1 MPNDEFKFSIPIEES
16 RRSRFGTQEQKALG
30 RRLAGRISS
39 RAIDRPT
46 IGKRRNRSFGSGA
59 TGGIA
64 GSLDPR
70 DMSMVDFDRDGWAR
84 EGSTNPVWVGV
95 KPVDRLSSLSSG
107 NEKTKP
113 RKPSYPRKPTYGPLL
128 GRANEVFKGV
138 TNWEEFKQRYQDTEI
153 TYIDYETTGLVF
165 DKWGKSSGNGAPVQI
180 GAIKVK
186 GGKVTARFEM
196 YVNPNIPFDKW
207 EKWSQD
213 TLVDYEQNP
222 LSDKFLSDK
231 ASIAEA
237 HRKLVEFIG
246 PNAILGVQN
255 AAFDKDVLE
264 DNLSASG
271 IDWRPDGWID
281 LKDVAGMT
289 LPRWSEESQDG
300 PKRFDKDEN
309 KWVPSNSLKD
319 ITKYLGVALEG
330 HHTADVD
337 AEATANS
344 MDELIDRAIKNNWN
358 VDLFDPTKRDNLV
371 AKSEKKYKEDMDAF
385 PEKVEKY
392 LQILE
397 DLDAAEKRSLSSGD
411 KTDKKQSK
419 TRPIIKMNPGEKSKL
434 KQHRQTD
441 YNYGDKSELG
451 GEIRRSRNDWMKGMT
466 SQQIAKLLVP
476 ESKQQHFD
484 MWIDDWAPQAKDD
497 KKIVDAFRKYWD
509 EMEAA
514 NPWDSLDYSPEN
526 VELTR
531 RLISEALDDNP
542 IMKWAFETHG
552 SPMIGILSKEAVEAY
567 ENTPSLKAKLEEIQR
582 RRNLKNRPTFGA
594 KTSAR
599 FDLVSF
605 NSSRI
610 RERVNNEGT
619 IVPWLFGAGKPT
631 DSTHH
636 VDNSVAGTLL
646 HEWGHWVH
654 FRAVR
659 DYEIGMSGK
668 PSNRTAY
675 YGTGNPQ
682 DNSYIQALSVASEYN
697 HTSMDFEMMERH
709 RAGGDINETKDKPRL
724 LTSYGNVN
732 MAEAMAE
739 GIAAYLHPNQEMK
752 YLVMNEKLRRDVES
766 ILNIEDGETPWES
779 IAQSTERSLSSGIT
793 EKQRSVFDER
803 IDRAKKEI
811 EQRAYDKFVK
821 KFDDGLDEDFEKFGT
836 PVDGKLVLPE
846 KDAKKLFTESI
857 QRLIKSKRVQELF
870 EGLAPYDWRGR
881 EAMFQAGLVKGD
893 IASRIAESIQ
903 FTPEEFISTF
913 KRSSL
918 DSADPN
924 HKSYKKFLSFEDSK
938 NFKMIEA
945 ILSGD
950 NKSFGLNLR
959 TGDIEPQGVSEE
971 IIKARQATHEL
982 IELNLRELT
991 LAQIRQAFLKSN
1003 FQGPAESDPFLVL
1016 WKNFENTS
1024 NDSNQLLKYAADPK
1038 PVGPNPPPWNPD
1050 GSPLPPKDPLELDV
1064 RGTTVTRTINIVDD
1078 TWSRFSH
1085 FNGIW
1090 VDEISKNPNTTM
1102 RMYSLKNIETGQMH
1116 GDIFF
1121 ADDNPNIN
1129 WFEQEDLQKNIE
1141 SNYGEF
1147 NQDDWEAVVITKDNW
1162 DSETVEDVFT
1172 AQMIKLLSDEYGM
1185 GMNARFKG
1193 TQIFDADSP
1202 EGVKILKQT
1211 VITDLIRT
1219 WAISSNNENIVAL
1232 TMQNIIRKEFGLSD
1246 AIGWDRNTG
1255 LAIDPKQTE
1264 ILPSNVA
1271 FDSGIDLSPDAEAM
1285 LRNVVRAQYEATQ
1298 EYFKIRNIEYVAL
1311 YRGVTGLND
1320 KEVKEKIAKFE
1331 QRDLFQPI
1339 IRDEIV
1345 MRPASSWSFEPS
1357 TAEDFTTASN
1367 TNTENPAIIKSFVP
1381 VKNILSI
1388 PFTGFGC
1395 LHEEEAVVLGRPID
1409 AYVGVYSNRIKNVPK
1424 TDKFLSDKL
1433 KAEDG
1438 ILEKIVA
1445 ITPEEFFSDKDANEV
1460 SDMGLDIASEIKKAL
1475 SSGSTARP
1483 THKIK
1488 YEIAELM
1495 KRSRSLDIEYEID
1508 EDRIKLYNGTLRKG
1522 FEGGFTVQVDHHSD
1536 VKSGIAIARN
1546 KHGLNFDA
1554 KTDFSSDGTPSA
1566 DLIRRF
1572 HAWVMFHGPLTFKN
1586 PRSGAKEVTIGG
1598 WLKNG
1603 KIYLDVVDVYP
1614 NTPENKI
1621 MASRLGKKERQI
1633 AITDL
1638 DELYR
1643 LMDAGEENLDS
1654 AFISTGGDG
1663 GQTLNVRTID
1673 KFASLM
1679 TQLDSNMARTGSNYL
1694 KEIGRLQ
1701 KFKNGR
1707 RALASRR
1714 VRFSDPANPSKD
1726 IDYMLVALPG
1736 DGENETKLR
1745 AYEYSAIDIARDAVA
1760 ESRGANR
1767 RDIRLFDALDYLL
1780 DPSRQNLRINKPVA
1794 EIIVKP
1800 RTSDNAQF
1808 EVQPQNVQEKYSRR
1822 GIDAALQ
1829 RLHEDINPTPE
1840 MAFSSGFTT
1849 NESGSSK
1856 LKISEDVDERI
1867 LNNQYS
1873 PIRTVKFSSDGTE
1886 NEYLIFATGENG
1898 EFVWIFD
1905 RSMMGAP
1912 MNNIQR
1918 TASIQ
1923 MHRILG
1929 QQTIPENVMNRNILR
1944 TGSREAV
1951 ALREF
1956 NRIGRRPED
1965 NEWAKL
1971 VGLMRVEGTYLG
1983 DEPGPSKI
1991 MGLTVEPNH
2000 KRRGLAS
2007 AALKFHRDF
2016 WPEQNLQHSRE
2027 LSGDGVEFARATP
2040 INSLSSGDESR
2051 INLSDEEKREII
2063 AIASQRTDSFSQ
2075 SVVAQFRRNGKLS
2088 DKQWRALNRMTLGRN
2103 SLSSG
2108 QNPVVPANKRYENIK
2123 GDGKGNC
2130 FDSAANLLTQLVAD
2144 NPERSGDF
2152 KLVHGAPLGTGGEA
2166 KGIRFHHAWVEE
2178 TVRKTDDEIETII
2191 NNYPKNMREQ
2201 VRRQLGSLLS
2211 EQVLVHDNSNG
2222 REVFMPR
2229 EVYYSIGNIDGDLV
2243 QKYSLEEMSKKQRE
2257 NKHYG
2262 PYDLDEETESMSSD
2276 QSALLDEMENIREEL
2291 ENYLGTD
2298 DLESLENW
2306 VMSAEWPKDYLDV
2319 VSGKD
2324 YEFDEHYV
2332 VLQERL
2338 KSAGIPDVVVVR
2350 RQGTPLEKGNIRN
2363 GSMVSGW
2370 KGGSGKYH
2378 YGKDR
2383 KIFESLVPRENIVGI
2398 GHVEEGEIF
2407 YKLDG
2412 VETTELSLSSGRI
2425 NKPSKKTTRKSSQ
2438 KSNLPDTAVF
2448 VQTSKAQKKTKQIN
2462 FEITPI
2468 DKNDDRVSWLD
2479 TKPTIDVSDPA
2490 LPSVL
2495 REYSEL
2501 IKWLDGKPSSW
2512 SSNGYS
2518 NTELLL
2524 RPNDR
2529 WDLNEFLIEAR
2540 AWVSPAKFVEIKD
2553 KKGRKKIYAI
2563 VHSGPEE
2570 INVYDV
2576 EQLEKDLKGK
2586 YDFRNWD
2593 DIKEIYTY
2601 DPKFKN
2607 RKSVI
2612 AAKMT
2617 TRRGPERD
2625 SPWEISRVLVTPKH
2639 EGIGI
2644 GKTMIDFH
2652 REEFAELE
2660 ATFKYKDP
2668 RSQAYGNYR
2677 SQYAPIKQQIPGPW
2691 NNLLFTDREDPD
2703 LPNAETASLSSG
2715 ADRDLNILSDKIDA
2729 DIVSSA
2735 IAKNKRIDALR
2746 KERIKD
2752 LKDSG
2757 YLDATKDSIEE
2768 QDRWIK
2774 EYMDPGMAAGEFAE
2788 RWSKKPYPV
2797 LTDMEKAMD
2806 IPQDLIPLS
2815 EIEKE
2820 AKKLGITIR
2829 NPKHNIYIKERR
2841 AVVEPFD
2848 ADAFGKEYKR
2858 IFEKYQN
2865 MRSEG
2870 TITDWSDLEIRV
2882 MDFSFEIANDD
2893 IELNETNN
2901 SESKRQKIREDK
2913 PDSRS
2918 APEYELRSFDS
2929 LSMDEQEEL
2938 ITRKIIN
2945 KILYD
2950 KYWDLTR
2957 KFSDRAEFDAKWIID
2972 DSTGL
2977 RITYDHETLK
2987 RKPRKK
2993 TRAELIKIGE
3003 QEYRKLVAERDK
3015 KKRENDDP
3023 SLSSGGREDADWND
3037 EIKSLSNEIEE
3048 VAKTLDDIS
3057 KSDGV
3062 AYVREVTSKGK
3073 LIDIDNPTQEQTLL
3087 IPTEEIM
3094 KAEAAL
3100 NRVGKK
3106 ALDMASSRVVRSG
3119 FCSQKDLDEAIAH
3132 QSRPEPE
3139 PQKTLLQRAID
3150 GDPKIYPFVKKE
3162 VDEYRQKEEK
3172 LRLARNELTKATK
3185 ELNKHMRD
3193 TFMDTTKTNRTD
3205 EQKREMAEKFTEL
3218 REAREQAK
3226 ENKEVADDIFSW
3238 ALADLRSLVEDQILW
3253 AADVLRQNVQT
3264 DEEIKKQGYDK
3275 EKQSQYLQIHR
3286 AVAQEIRKMLAEH
3299 RTMSTEYPKPVET
3312 IEPVYY
3318 KPVKS
3323 SREQVTGASR
3333 EKQELIIKLAASVFP
3348 KGLLQ
3353 KIKNVS
3359 IQLQHNL
3366 GGNYSNTKKTI
3377 TTDADGPS
3385 TLIHE
3390 IVHALTYHSEI
3401 MRSIEQAALTRRTWG
3416 KSGDTTTPMEEKIK
3430 QGRQK
3435 VVNEIKAMKAKYRSK
3450 YKTDVTGEY
3459 ILDAFVDP
3467 YQGRIYKH
3475 TGTGGAYSMSPTELL
3490 TVAMENLFADG
3501 RTMRQGRADRDLM
3514 ATALGALLTAEKK
3527 SDSATILSSN
3537 SVSSLSSGSEF
3548 SNELNKIKIAKI
3560 EADSMGRK
3568 TESFKLEDLDNK
3580 LIDSIDTEIKKR
3592 EKILLA
3598 EQDRLENA
3606 DNNLTEQDDER
3617 LRIIDNHLSAVNL
3630 AEKAISLIRANTKR
3644 ILDPDKKDIKLITS
3658 RSSDGKLL
3666 GLALVDVTKKDI
3678 AIDRASLYEGMEK
3691 PQPGKVLFMEY
3702 LVNLEGQKDTGR
3714 NLFGKILE
3722 ESTDDN
3728 VSLIQLES
3736 SDSGASFWQKMGFD
3750 LRQTINNNAML
3761 GNLTPYYF
3769 LHVSPSDIREKLK

>member
-1 MPNDEFKFSIPIEES
+1 MPNDESKFFIPIEES

-30 RRLAGRISS
+30 RRLAGQISS

-70 DMSMVDFDRDGWAR
+70 DMSMVDFDRDGWAK

-95 KPVDRLSSLSSG
+95 KPADRLSSLSSG

-186 GGKVTARFEM
+186 NGKVTARFEM
-196 YVNPNIPFDKW
+196 YINPNMPFDKW
-207 EKWSQD
+207 EKWSRD

-300 PKRFDKDEN
+300 PKRFDTDEN

-358 VDLFDPTKRDNLV
+358 VDLFDPTKRDNLI

-411 KTDKKQSK
+411 KTNKKQPK
-419 TRPIIKMNPGEKSKL
+419 TRPIIKMNPGEKLKL

-451 GEIRRSRNDWMKGMT
+451 GEIRRSKNDWMKGMT
-466 SQQIAKLLVP
+466 SQQMAKLLVP

-484 MWIDDWAPQAKDD
+484 MWLDDWAPQAKDD

-514 NPWDSLDYSPEN
+514 NPWDVLDYSPEN

-531 RLISEALDDNP
+531 KLISEALDDNP

-552 SPMIGILSKEAVEAY
+552 SPMIGILSKEAVKAY

-594 KTSAR
+594 KTTPR

-610 RERVNNEGT
+610 RDRVNNEET

-646 HEWGHWVH
+646 HEWGHWIH
-654 FRAVR
+654 FRAIR

-682 DNSYIQALSVASEYN
+682 DNSYIQALSVAAEYN
-697 HTSMDFEMMERH
+697 QTSMDSEMMERH

-732 MAEAMAE
+732 MAESMAE
-739 GIAAYLHPNQEMK
+739 GITAYLHPNQEMK

-793 EKQRSVFDER
+793 EKQRNAFDER

-836 PVDGKLVLPE
+836 SVDGKLVLPE

-857 QRLIKSKRVQELF
+857 HRLIKSQRTQKLF
-870 EGLAPYDWRGR
+870 EGLASYDWQGR
-881 EAMFQAGLVKGD
+881 EAIITDLTHTWAVSPNFKAGLVKGD

-918 DSADPN
+918 DSVDPN
-924 HKSYKKFLSFEDSK
+924 YASYKKFLSFEDSK

-950 NKSFGLNLR
+950 NKVFGLNIK
-959 TGDIEPQGVSEE
+959 TGNIEPQGVAEE
-971 IIKARQATHEL
+971 IIKARQATHK
-982 IELNLRELT
+982 IIELT
-991 LAQIRQAFLKSN
+991 LRERTIAEMRQAFRNYVPRTQEIQRLGLSN
-1003 FQGPAESDPFLVL
+1003 DTDPYFAL
-1016 WKNFENTS
+1016 WQNLENTS

-1050 GSPLPPKDPLELDV
+1050 KPPLPPKDPLQLEV
-1064 RGTTVTRTINIVDD
+1064 RAATVARTNNIVDD
-1078 TWSRFSH
+1078 VWDRFSR

-1121 ADDNPNIN
+1121 ADDNPNIS
-1129 WFEQEDLQKNIE
+1129 WFEQKDLQKNIE

-1162 DSETVEDVFT
+1162 DSKTTEDVFT
-1172 AQMIKLLSDEYGM
+1172 AQIIKLLSDEYGM
-1185 GMNARFKG
+1185 GMNARFRG
-1193 TQIFDADSP
+1193 TQIFDANTP
-1202 EGVKILKQT
+1202 EGVKKLKQT
-1211 VITDLIRT
+1211 IITDLIHT
-1219 WAISSNNENIVAL
+1219 WAISSNDENIVAL
-1232 TMQNIIRKEFGLSD
+1232 TMQNIIRKEFNLSD
-1246 AIGWDRNTG
+1246 AIGWDRNSG
-1255 LAIDPKQTE
+1255 LARDPKQTE

-1271 FDSGIDLSPDAEAM
+1271 FDSGIELSPDAEAM

-1357 TAEDFTTASN
+1357 TAEDFTTISKM
-1367 TNTENPAIIKSFVP
+1367 NTENPAIIKSFVP

-1395 LHEEEAVVLGRPID
+1395 LEEEEAVVLGRPID
-1409 AYVGVYSNRIKNVPK
+1409 AYVGVYSNRVKNVPN

-1508 EDRIKLYNGTLRKG
+1508 EERAELYNGTLRKG
-1522 FEGGFTVQVDHHSD
+1522 FRGGFTVQVDHHSD

-1566 DLIRRF
+1566 DLVRRF
-1572 HAWVMFHGPLTFKN
+1572 HAWMMFHGPLTFKN
-1586 PRSGAKEVTIGG
+1586 PRDGAKEVTIGG
-1598 WLKNG
+1598 WLAKG

-1663 GQTLNVRTID
+1663 GQTLSVRTID

-1679 TQLDSNMARTGSNYL
+1679 TQLDSNMTRTGSNHL

-1701 KFKNGR
+1701 KFKDGR

-1714 VRFSDPANPSKD
+1714 VRFSDPANPSKEV
-1726 IDYMLVALPG
+1726 DYMLVALPG
-1736 DGENETKLR
+1736 DGENETILR
-1745 AYEYSAIDIARDAVA
+1745 AYDYSAIDAARDAVA

-1829 RLHEDINPTPE
+1829 RLHEDINPTPK

-1856 LKISEDVDERI
+1856 LKISENVDERI
-1867 LNNQYS
+1867 LDNQYS

-1991 MGLTVEPNH
+1991 MGITVEPNH

-2027 LSGDGVEFARATP
+2027 LSGDGVGFARATP

-2108 QNPVVPANKRYENIK
+2108 QNPVVPANKRYDNIR

-2166 KGIRFHHAWVEE
+2166 RDIRFHHAWVEE

-2306 VMSAEWPKDYLDV
+2306 VMNTEWPKDYLDV

-2350 RQGTPLEKGNIRN
+2350 RQGTPSEKGNIRN

-2448 VQTSKAQKKTKQIN
+2448 AQTSKAQKKTKQIN

-2576 EQLEKDLKGK
+2576 EQLEKDLRGK
-2586 YDFRNWD
+2586 FDFRNWD

-2601 DPKFKN
+2601 DSKFKK

-2612 AAKMT
+2612 AAKLT
-2617 TRRGPERD
+2617 ARRGPERD

-2677 SQYAPIKQQIPGPW
+2677 SQYAPIRQQIPGPW
-2691 NNLLFTDREDPD
+2691 NNSIFMNPEDPD
-2703 LPNAETASLSSG
+2703 LPNEETASLSSG
-2715 ADRDLNILSDKIDA
+2715 ARRTTESMKPRRDGQSSLSSGDDYRGQHGAPGRGSGAPLHDLISPDYSVYPEDVYSSDAIKLYGVGDEMLDPMTAALIKRFKGKPNEEITIYRAAPISRDKQIERLEKQLARYMSRGKRPAGFDRNIEPHVWSQTVRDEIERLKNLPPDDFKIRSGDWVTPFREYAVNHGEGSLRGEYEIVKKRVKAKHIYTAGDSWLEWGYDNSEGSLSMSSGDDRNLNIYSQKIDA
-2729 DIVSSA
+2729 EIVSSA
-2735 IAKNKRIDALR
+2735 IAKKKKIDKLR

-2752 LKDSG
+2752 LSDNGYGDDS
-2757 YLDATKDSIEE
+2757 KSSIER
-2768 QDRWIK
+2768 QDEKIQF
-2774 EYMDPGMAAGEFAE
+2774 YMDQDGEFAS
-2788 RWSKKPYPV
+2788 RWKKKPYPV
-2797 LTDMEKAMD
+2797 LTDMEEAVSLGN
-2806 IPQDLIPLS
+2806 PYLIPLS

-2829 NPKHNIYIKERR
+2829 NPRHQIYIRERKPRVPLSDPDAYDKERM
-2841 AVVEPFD
+2841 
-2848 ADAFGKEYKR
+2848 R
-2858 IFEKYQN
+2858 IFEKHRSVQN
-2865 MRSEG
+2865 G
-2870 TITDWSDLEIRV
+2870 DTITDWSGSEILVTDL
-2882 MDFSFEIANDD
+2882 SFEILNDD

-2901 SESKRQKIREDK
+2901 SESKRQKIREEK
-2913 PDSRS
+2913 PDSR
-2918 APEYELRSFDS
+2918 PGLFLEPPNIELRSFDS

-2938 ITRKIIN
+2938 ITRRIKDSIRWN
-2945 KILYD
+2945 Q
-2950 KYWDLTR
+2950 YWDLSR
-2957 KFSDRAEFDAKWIID
+2957 KFSDRAEFSD
-2972 DSTGL
+2972 DSFRKEDGSIGT
-2977 RITYDHETLK
+2977 RISYDHETLK

-2993 TRAELIKIGE
+2993 I
-3003 QEYRKLVAERDK
+3003 ERD
-3015 KKRENDDP
+3015 P
-3023 SLSSGGREDADWND
+3023 
-3037 EIKSLSNEIEE
+3037 
-3048 VAKTLDDIS
+3048 
-3057 KSDGV
+3057 
-3062 AYVREVTSKGK
+3062 
-3073 LIDIDNPTQEQTLL
+3073 
-3087 IPTEEIM
+3087 
-3094 KAEAAL
+3094 
-3100 NRVGKK
+3100 
-3106 ALDMASSRVVRSG
+3106 
-3119 FCSQKDLDEAIAH
+3119 
-3132 QSRPEPE
+3132 
-3139 PQKTLLQRAID
+3139 
-3150 GDPKIYPFVKKE
+3150 
-3162 VDEYRQKEEK
+3162 
-3172 LRLARNELTKATK
+3172 
-3185 ELNKHMRD
+3185 
-3193 TFMDTTKTNRTD
+3193 
-3205 EQKREMAEKFTEL
+3205 
-3218 REAREQAK
+3218 
-3226 ENKEVADDIFSW
+3226 
-3238 ALADLRSLVEDQILW
+3238 
-3253 AADVLRQNVQT
+3253 
-3264 DEEIKKQGYDK
+3264 
-3275 EKQSQYLQIHR
+3275 
-3286 AVAQEIRKMLAEH
+3286 
-3299 RTMSTEYPKPVET
+3299 
-3312 IEPVYY
+3312 
-3318 KPVKS
+3318 
-3323 SREQVTGASR
+3323 
-3333 EKQELIIKLAASVFP
+3333 
-3348 KGLLQ
+3348 
-3353 KIKNVS
+3353 
-3359 IQLQHNL
+3359 
-3366 GGNYSNTKKTI
+3366 
-3377 TTDADGPS
+3377 
-3385 TLIHE
+3385 
-3390 IVHALTYHSEI
+3390 
-3401 MRSIEQAALTRRTWG
+3401 
-3416 KSGDTTTPMEEKIK
+3416 
-3430 QGRQK
+3430 
-3435 VVNEIKAMKAKYRSK
+3435 
-3450 YKTDVTGEY
+3450 GE
-3459 ILDAFVDP
+3459 
-3467 YQGRIYKH
+3467 
-3475 TGTGGAYSMSPTELL
+3475 
-3490 TVAMENLFADG
+3490 
-3501 RTMRQGRADRDLM
+3501 
-3514 ATALGALLTAEKK
+3514 
-3527 SDSATILSSN
+3527 
-3537 SVSSLSSGSEF
+3537 
-3548 SNELNKIKIAKI
+3548 
-3560 EADSMGRK
+3560 
-3568 TESFKLEDLDNK
+3568 
-3580 LIDSIDTEIKKR
+3580 
-3592 EKILLA
+3592 
-3598 EQDRLENA
+3598 
-3606 DNNLTEQDDER
+3606 
-3617 LRIIDNHLSAVNL
+3617 
-3630 AEKAISLIRANTKR
+3630 
-3644 ILDPDKKDIKLITS
+3644 
-3658 RSSDGKLL
+3658 
-3666 GLALVDVTKKDI
+3666 
-3678 AIDRASLYEGMEK
+3678 
-3691 PQPGKVLFMEY
+3691 
-3702 LVNLEGQKDTGR
+3702 
-3714 NLFGKILE
+3714 
-3722 ESTDDN
+3722 
-3728 VSLIQLES
+3728 
-3736 SDSGASFWQKMGFD
+3736 
-3750 LRQTINNNAML
+3750 
-3761 GNLTPYYF
+3761 
-3769 LHVSPSDIREKLK
+3769 

>member
-1 MPNDEFKFSIPIEES
+1 MPNDESKLPIPIEES

-30 RRLAGRISS
+30 RRLAGQISS

-95 KPVDRLSSLSSG
+95 KPADRLSSLSSG

-113 RKPSYPRKPTYGPLL
+113 QKPSYPRKPTYGPFL

-138 TNWEEFKQRYQDTEI
+138 TSWEEFKQRYRDTEI

-186 GGKVTARFEM
+186 NGKVTARFEM
-196 YVNPNIPFDKW
+196 YINPNMPFDKW

-213 TLVDYEQNP
+213 TLVDYGQNP

-300 PKRFDKDEN
+300 PKRFDKKEN

-358 VDLFDPTKRDNLV
+358 VDLFDPTKRENLV
-371 AKSEKKYKEDMDAF
+371 AKSEKKYKEGMDSF
-385 PEKVEKY
+385 PEEVEKY

-411 KTDKKQSK
+411 KANKKQSK

-441 YNYGDKSELG
+441 YSYGDKSELG
-451 GEIRRSRNDWMKGMT
+451 GEIRRSKNDWMKGMT
-466 SQQIAKLLVP
+466 SQQMAKLLVP

-484 MWIDDWAPQAKDD
+484 MWLDDWAPQAKDD
-497 KKIVDAFRKYWD
+497 KKIIDAFRKYWD
-509 EMEAA
+509 EMEVA
-514 NPWDSLDYSPEN
+514 NPWDVLDYSPEN

-552 SPMIGILSKEAVEAY
+552 SPMIGILSKEAVETY
-567 ENTPSLKAKLEEIQR
+567 ENTPRLKAKLEEIQR

-594 KTSAR
+594 KTTPR

-605 NSSRI
+605 NSRRI
-610 RERVNNEGT
+610 SERVSNDGT

-631 DSTHH
+631 ESTHH
-636 VDNSVAGTLL
+636 VDNSVAGALL

-654 FRAVR
+654 FRAIR

-846 KDAKKLFTESI
+846 KDAKKLFAESI
-857 QRLIKSKRVQELF
+857 QRLIKSKRVQKLL
-870 EGLAPYDWRGR
+870 EGLAPYDLRGR

-903 FTPEEFISTF
+903 FTSEEFISTF

-950 NKSFGLNLR
+950 NKLFGLNLR

-971 IIKARQATHEL
+971 IIEARQATHEL

-991 LAQIRQAFLKSN
+991 LAQIRQAFLRGN

-1050 GSPLPPKDPLELDV
+1050 SPPLPPKDPLELDV
-1064 RGTTVTRTINIVDD
+1064 RKTTVTRTINIVDD

-1090 VDEISKNPNTTM
+1090 ADEISKNPNTTM

-1162 DSETVEDVFT
+1162 DSKTVEDVFT

-1202 EGVKILKQT
+1202 EGAKILKQT
-1211 VITDLIRT
+1211 IITDLIRT
-1219 WAISSNNENIVAL
+1219 WAISSNDENIVAL

-1246 AIGWDRNTG
+1246 AVGWDRNTG

-1285 LRNVVRAQYEATQ
+1285 LRNVVRSQYEATQ

-1320 KEVKEKIAKFE
+1320 KEVKEKIAKFKE
-1331 QRDLFQPI
+1331 RGLFTPI
-1339 IRDEIV
+1339 MRDEVV

-1357 TAEDFTTASN
+1357 TAEDFSTRVPLESLDPTTPARN
-1367 TNTENPAIIKSFVP
+1367 TNTENPALIKSFVP

-1409 AYVGVYSNRIKNVPK
+1409 AYVGVYL
-1424 TDKFLSDKL
+1424 DKP
-1433 KAEDG
+1433 KAEDD
-1438 ILEKIVA
+1438 ILEKIFAV
-1445 ITPEEFFSDKDANEV
+1445 TPEEFFSGKDANEV
-1460 SDMGLDIASEIKKAL
+1460 SDMGLDIAGEMKNAL
-1475 SSGSTARP
+1475 SSGSTTKP

-1495 KRSRSLDIEYEID
+1495 KRSRSLDMEYEID

-1614 NTPENKI
+1614 NTQENKT

-1663 GQTLNVRTID
+1663 GQTLNVRMID
-1673 KFASLM
+1673 RFASLM
-1679 TQLDSNMARTGSNYL
+1679 TQLDSNMARTGSNHL

-1701 KFKNGR
+1701 KFKGGR
-1707 RALASRR
+1707 RSLASRR
-1714 VRFSDPANPSKD
+1714 VRFSDPANPSKEV
-1726 IDYMLVALPG
+1726 DYMLVALPG
-1736 DGENETKLR
+1736 DGENETILR
-1745 AYEYSAIDIARDAVA
+1745 AYDYSAIDVARDAVA

-1767 RDIRLFDALDYLL
+1767 KDISLGDSLDYIL
-1780 DPSRQNLRINKPVA
+1780 DPSRQNLRINKPIA
-1794 EIIVKP
+1794 EITVKP
-1800 RTSDNAQF
+1800 RISDNAQF
-1808 EVQPQNVQEKYSRR
+1808 EVRPRNVQEKYSRR

-1829 RLHEDINPTPE
+1829 RLHEDINP
-1840 MAFSSGFTT
+1840 
-1849 NESGSSK
+1849 
-1856 LKISEDVDERI
+1856 
-1867 LNNQYS
+1867 
-1873 PIRTVKFSSDGTE
+1873 
-1886 NEYLIFATGENG
+1886 
-1898 EFVWIFD
+1898 
-1905 RSMMGAP
+1905 
-1912 MNNIQR
+1912 
-1918 TASIQ
+1918 
-1923 MHRILG
+1923 
-1929 QQTIPENVMNRNILR
+1929 
-1944 TGSREAV
+1944 
-1951 ALREF
+1951 
-1956 NRIGRRPED
+1956 
-1965 NEWAKL
+1965 
-1971 VGLMRVEGTYLG
+1971 
-1983 DEPGPSKI
+1983 
-1991 MGLTVEPNH
+1991 
-2000 KRRGLAS
+2000 
-2007 AALKFHRDF
+2007 
-2016 WPEQNLQHSRE
+2016 
-2027 LSGDGVEFARATP
+2027 

-2063 AIASQRTDSFSQ
+2063 VIASQRTDSFSQ
-2075 SVVAQFRRNGKLS
+2075 SVVSQFRRNGKLS

-2108 QNPVVPANKRYENIK
+2108 QNPVVPANKRYDNIR

-2306 VMSAEWPKDYLDV
+2306 VMSAEWPEDYLDV

-2438 KSNLPDTAVF
+2438 KSNLPDAAVF
-2448 VQTSKAQKKTKQIN
+2448 AQTSRAQKKTKQIN

-2540 AWVSPAKFVEIKD
+2540 AWVNPAKFVEIKD

-2601 DPKFKN
+2601 DPKFKK

-2612 AAKMT
+2612 AAKLT
-2617 TRRGPERD
+2617 ARRGPERD

-2660 ATFKYKDP
+2660 ATFKYRDP

-2677 SQYAPIKQQIPGPW
+2677 SQYAPIRQQIPGPW
-2691 NNLLFTDREDPD
+2691 NNSIFMNPEDPD
-2703 LPNAETASLSSG
+2703 LPNEETASLSSG
-2715 ADRDLNILSDKIDA
+2715 A
-2729 DIVSSA
+2729 
-2735 IAKNKRIDALR
+2735 
-2746 KERIKD
+2746 
-2752 LKDSG
+2752 
-2757 YLDATKDSIEE
+2757 
-2768 QDRWIK
+2768 
-2774 EYMDPGMAAGEFAE
+2774 
-2788 RWSKKPYPV
+2788 
-2797 LTDMEKAMD
+2797 
-2806 IPQDLIPLS
+2806 
-2815 EIEKE
+2815 
-2820 AKKLGITIR
+2820 
-2829 NPKHNIYIKERR
+2829 RR
-2841 AVVEPFD
+2841 
-2848 ADAFGKEYKR
+2848 
-2858 IFEKYQN
+2858 
-2865 MRSEG
+2865 
-2870 TITDWSDLEIRV
+2870 TT
-2882 MDFSFEIANDD
+2882 
-2893 IELNETNN
+2893 
-2901 SESKRQKIREDK
+2901 ES
-2913 PDSRS
+2913 
-2918 APEYELRSFDS
+2918 
-2929 LSMDEQEEL
+2929 M
-2938 ITRKIIN
+2938 
-2945 KILYD
+2945 
-2950 KYWDLTR
+2950 
-2957 KFSDRAEFDAKWIID
+2957 
-2972 DSTGL
+2972 
-2977 RITYDHETLK
+2977 
-2987 RKPRKK
+2987 KPR
-2993 TRAELIKIGE
+2993 
-3003 QEYRKLVAERDK
+3003 RDGQS
-3015 KKRENDDP
+3015 
-3023 SLSSGGREDADWND
+3023 SLSSGDDYKGQHGAPGRGSGAPLHDLISPDYSVYPEDVYSSDAIKLYGVGDEMLDPMTAALIKRFKGKPNAEITIYRAVPISRDKQIERLEKQIARYMSRGKRPAGFDRNMEPHVWRQTVID
-3037 EIKSLSNEIEE
+3037 EIERLKNLPPDDFRIRSGDWVTPFRKYAVNHGEGSLRGEYEIIKKRVKAKHIYTAGDSWLEWGYDNSEGSLS
-3048 VAKTLDDIS
+3048 
-3057 KSDGV
+3057 
-3062 AYVREVTSKGK
+3062 
-3073 LIDIDNPTQEQTLL
+3073 
-3087 IPTEEIM
+3087 M
-3094 KAEAAL
+3094 
-3100 NRVGKK
+3100 
-3106 ALDMASSRVVRSG
+3106 
-3119 FCSQKDLDEAIAH
+3119 
-3132 QSRPEPE
+3132 
-3139 PQKTLLQRAID
+3139 
-3150 GDPKIYPFVKKE
+3150 
-3162 VDEYRQKEEK
+3162 
-3172 LRLARNELTKATK
+3172 
-3185 ELNKHMRD
+3185 
-3193 TFMDTTKTNRTD
+3193 
-3205 EQKREMAEKFTEL
+3205 
-3218 REAREQAK
+3218 
-3226 ENKEVADDIFSW
+3226 
-3238 ALADLRSLVEDQILW
+3238 
-3253 AADVLRQNVQT
+3253 
-3264 DEEIKKQGYDK
+3264 
-3275 EKQSQYLQIHR
+3275 
-3286 AVAQEIRKMLAEH
+3286 
-3299 RTMSTEYPKPVET
+3299 
-3312 IEPVYY
+3312 
-3318 KPVKS
+3318 
-3323 SREQVTGASR
+3323 
-3333 EKQELIIKLAASVFP
+3333 
-3348 KGLLQ
+3348 
-3353 KIKNVS
+3353 
-3359 IQLQHNL
+3359 
-3366 GGNYSNTKKTI
+3366 
-3377 TTDADGPS
+3377 
-3385 TLIHE
+3385 
-3390 IVHALTYHSEI
+3390 
-3401 MRSIEQAALTRRTWG
+3401 
-3416 KSGDTTTPMEEKIK
+3416 
-3430 QGRQK
+3430 
-3435 VVNEIKAMKAKYRSK
+3435 
-3450 YKTDVTGEY
+3450 
-3459 ILDAFVDP
+3459 
-3467 YQGRIYKH
+3467 
-3475 TGTGGAYSMSPTELL
+3475 
-3490 TVAMENLFADG
+3490 
-3501 RTMRQGRADRDLM
+3501 
-3514 ATALGALLTAEKK
+3514 
-3527 SDSATILSSN
+3527 
-3537 SVSSLSSGSEF
+3537 SSGSEF
-3548 SNELNKIKIAKI
+3548 SNQLSKIKSARLDA
-3560 EADSMGRK
+3560 ESTGRI
-3568 TESFKLEDLDNK
+3568 TESFKIESLDTG
-3580 LIDSIDTEIKKR
+3580 LIDKIETEAKERR
-3592 EKILLA
+3592 EVLLA
-3598 EQDRLENA
+3598 ENEKLENVWADRNPTDKESERLE
-3606 DNNLTEQDDER
+3606 T
-3617 LRIIDNHLSAVNL
+3617 IDKHLLAVSL
-3630 AEKAISLIRANTKR
+3630 AESAIAKIRQRVESLK
-3644 ILDPDKKDIKLITS
+3644 DPGYVGGTYREDFKLITS
-3658 RSSDGKLL
+3658 RDSNGKLL
-3666 GLALVDVTKKDI
+3666 GLALVGTSNTDSAV
-3678 AIDRASLYEGMEK
+3678 DRAGLYEGLDK
-3691 PQPGKVLFMEY
+3691 PQKGRVLFLDY
-3702 LVNLEGQKDTGR
+3702 IVNLGEVPNMGR

-3722 ESTDDN
+3722 ESVDDN

-3736 SDSGASFWQKMGFD
+3736 SDSGRAYWDKMGFV
-3750 LRQTINNNAML
+3750 QKESIN
-3761 GNLTPYYF
+3761 GNPQIGDITPYYF
-3769 LHVSPSDIREKLK
+3769 LAVSPDEIGKELK

>member
-1 MPNDEFKFSIPIEES
+1 MPNDESKFFIPIEES

-30 RRLAGRISS
+30 RRLAGQISS

-70 DMSMVDFDRDGWAR
+70 DMSMVDFDRDGWAK

-95 KPVDRLSSLSSG
+95 KPADRLSSLSSG

-186 GGKVTARFEM
+186 NGKVTARFEM
-196 YVNPNIPFDKW
+196 YINPNMPFDKW
-207 EKWSQD
+207 EKWSRD

-300 PKRFDKDEN
+300 PKRFDTESN

-358 VDLFDPTKRDNLV
+358 VDLFDPTKRDNLI

-411 KTDKKQSK
+411 KTNKKQPK

-451 GEIRRSRNDWMKGMT
+451 GQIRRSKNDWMKGMT
-466 SQQIAKLLVP
+466 SQQMAKLLVP

-484 MWIDDWAPQAKDD
+484 MWLDDWAPQAKDD

-514 NPWDSLDYSPEN
+514 NPWDVLDYSPEN

-531 RLISEALDDNP
+531 KLISEALDDNP

-594 KTSAR
+594 KTTPR

-610 RERVNNEGT
+610 RDRVNNEET

-646 HEWGHWVH
+646 HEWGHWIH
-654 FRAVR
+654 FRAIR

-668 PSNRTAY
+668 PSNRIAY

-682 DNSYIQALSVASEYN
+682 DNSYIQALSVAAEYN
-697 HTSMDFEMMERH
+697 QTSMDSEMMERH

-732 MAEAMAE
+732 MAESMAE

-924 HKSYKKFLSFEDSK
+924 HASYKKFLSFEDSK

-950 NKSFGLNLR
+950 NKVFGLNLR
-959 TGDIEPQGVSEE
+959 TGDIEPQGVAEE
-971 IIKARQATHEL
+971 VIKARQATHE
-982 IELNLRELT
+982 IIELT
-991 LAQIRQAFLKSN
+991 LRERTIAEMRQAFRNYVPRTQEIQRLGLSN
-1003 FQGPAESDPFLVL
+1003 DTDPYFAL
-1016 WKNFENTS
+1016 WQNLENTS

-1050 GSPLPPKDPLELDV
+1050 KPPLPPKDPLQLEV
-1064 RGTTVTRTINIVDD
+1064 RAATVTRTNNIVDD
-1078 TWSRFSH
+1078 VWSKFSN
-1085 FNGIW
+1085 FNGTWI
-1090 VDEISKNPNTTM
+1090 DEISKNPNTAM

-1121 ADDNPNIN
+1121 ADDNPNIS
-1129 WFEQEDLQKNIE
+1129 WFEQKDLQKNIE

-1162 DSETVEDVFT
+1162 DSKTTEDVFT
-1172 AQMIKLLSDEYGM
+1172 AQIIKLLSDEYGM

-1193 TQIFDADSP
+1193 TQIFDADTP
-1202 EGVKILKQT
+1202 EGVKKLKQT
-1211 VITDLIRT
+1211 IITDLIHT
-1219 WAISSNNENIVAL
+1219 WAISSNDENIVAL

-1246 AIGWDRNTG
+1246 AIGWDRSSG
-1255 LAIDPKQTE
+1255 LARNPKQTE

-1271 FDSGIDLSPDAEAM
+1271 FDSGIELSPDAEAM

-1395 LHEEEAVVLGRPID
+1395 LHEEEAVVLGKPID
-1409 AYVGVYSNRIKNVPK
+1409 AYVGVYSNRVKNVPK
-1424 TDKFLSDKL
+1424 YDKFLSDKL

-1438 ILEKIVA
+1438 ILGKIVA
-1445 ITPEEFFSDKDANEV
+1445 ITPEEFFSNKDANEV

-1475 SSGSTARP
+1475 SSGSTAKP

-1495 KRSRSLDIEYEID
+1495 KRSRSLDVEYEID
-1508 EDRIKLYNGTLRKG
+1508 EERAELYNGTLRKG
-1522 FEGGFTVQVDHHSD
+1522 FRGGFTVQVDHHSD

-1566 DLIRRF
+1566 DLVRRF
-1572 HAWVMFHGPLTFKN
+1572 HAWMMFHGPLTFKN
-1586 PRSGAKEVTIGG
+1586 PRDGAKEVTIGG
-1598 WLKNG
+1598 WLAKG

-1614 NTPENKI
+1614 NTSENKI

-1643 LMDAGEENLDS
+1643 LIDAGEENLDS

-1679 TQLDSNMARTGSNYL
+1679 TQLDSNMARTGSNHL

-1701 KFKNGR
+1701 KFKERR

-1714 VRFSDPANPSKD
+1714 VRFSDPANPSKEV
-1726 IDYMLVALPG
+1726 DYMLVALPG
-1736 DGENETKLR
+1736 DGENETILR
-1745 AYEYSAIDIARDAVA
+1745 AYDYSAIDVARDAVA

-1767 RDIRLFDALDYLL
+1767 RDISLGDSLDYIL
-1780 DPSRQNLRINKPVA
+1780 DPSRQNLRINKPIA
-1794 EIIVKP
+1794 EITVKP
-1800 RTSDNAQF
+1800 RISDNAQF

-1829 RLHEDINPTPE
+1829 RLHEDINPTP
-1840 MAFSSGFTT
+1840 
-1849 NESGSSK
+1849 
-1856 LKISEDVDERI
+1856 V
-1867 LNNQYS
+1867 
-1873 PIRTVKFSSDGTE
+1873 
-1886 NEYLIFATGENG
+1886 
-1898 EFVWIFD
+1898 
-1905 RSMMGAP
+1905 
-1912 MNNIQR
+1912 
-1918 TASIQ
+1918 
-1923 MHRILG
+1923 
-1929 QQTIPENVMNRNILR
+1929 
-1944 TGSREAV
+1944 
-1951 ALREF
+1951 
-1956 NRIGRRPED
+1956 
-1965 NEWAKL
+1965 
-1971 VGLMRVEGTYLG
+1971 
-1983 DEPGPSKI
+1983 
-1991 MGLTVEPNH
+1991 
-2000 KRRGLAS
+2000 
-2007 AALKFHRDF
+2007 
-2016 WPEQNLQHSRE
+2016 
-2027 LSGDGVEFARATP
+2027 
-2040 INSLSSGDESR
+2040 NSLSSGDESR

-2075 SVVAQFRRNGKLS
+2075 SVVSQFRRNGILS
-2088 DKQWRALNRMTLGRN
+2088 DKQWRKLNSMTLRRN

-2108 QNPVVPANKRYENIK
+2108 QNPVVPANKRYNNIK

-2166 KGIRFHHAWVEE
+2166 KDIRFHHAWVEE

-2201 VRRQLGSLLS
+2201 VRRQLGGLLS

-2276 QSALLDEMENIREEL
+2276 QSALLDEMESIREEL

-2306 VMSAEWPKDYLDV
+2306 VMNTEWPKDYLDV

-2350 RQGTPLEKGNIRN
+2350 RQGTPSEKGNIRN

-2448 VQTSKAQKKTKQIN
+2448 AQTSRAQKKTKQIN

-2479 TKPTIDVSDPA
+2479 TKPTINVSDPA

-2529 WDLNEFLIEAR
+2529 WDLNEFLIQSR
-2540 AWVSPAKFVEIKD
+2540 AWISPAKFVEIKD

-2576 EQLEKDLKGK
+2576 EQLEKDLRGK
-2586 YDFRNWD
+2586 FDFRNWD

-2601 DPKFKN
+2601 DSKFKK

-2612 AAKMT
+2612 AAKLT
-2617 TRRGPERD
+2617 ARRGPERD

-2660 ATFKYKDP
+2660 ATFKYRDP

-2677 SQYAPIKQQIPGPW
+2677 SQYAPIRQQIPGPW
-2691 NNLLFTDREDPD
+2691 NNSIFMNPEDPD
-2703 LPNAETASLSSG
+2703 LPNEETASLSSG
-2715 ADRDLNILSDKIDA
+2715 ARRTTESMKPRRDGQLSLSSGDDYRGQHEAPGRGSGAPLHDLISPDYSVYPEDVYSSDAIKLYGVGDEMLDPMTDALIKRFKGKPNAEITIYRAAPVSRAKQIEKLEKQIARYMSRGKRPAGFDRNIEPHVWSQTIRDEIERLKKLPPDDFQIRSGDWVTPLRQYAVNHGEGSLRGEYEIVKKRVKAKHIYTAGDSWLEWGYDDSGGSLSMSSGDDRNLNIYSEKIDA
-2729 DIVSSA
+2729 KIVSSA
-2735 IAKNKRIDALR
+2735 IAKNKRIDGLR

-2752 LKDSG
+2752 LNDNGYGDDS
-2757 YLDATKDSIEE
+2757 KSPIER
-2768 QDRWIK
+2768 QDEKIQF
-2774 EYMDPGMAAGEFAE
+2774 YMDQDGEFAS
-2788 RWSKKPYPV
+2788 RWKKKPYPV
-2797 LTDMEKAMD
+2797 LTDMEEAVSLGS
-2806 IPQDLIPLS
+2806 PHLIPLS

-2829 NPKHNIYIKERR
+2829 NPKHRIEIRERKAR
-2841 AVVEPFD
+2841 VPEPYD
-2848 ADAFGKEYKR
+2848 ADAHDKELTRIREKR
-2858 IFEKYQN
+2858 QSMN
-2865 MRSEG
+2865 SED
-2870 TITDWSDLEIRV
+2870 TITDWSDLEILV
-2882 MDFSFEIANDD
+2882 MDLSFEILNDD

-2901 SESKRQKIREDK
+2901 SESKRQKIREEK
-2913 PDSRS
+2913 PDSR
-2918 APEYELRSFDS
+2918 PGLFLEPPNFDLRSFDS

-2938 ITRKIIN
+2938 ITSLIKNSIRWN
-2945 KILYD
+2945 QYQ
-2950 KYWDLTR
+2950 DLSR
-2957 KFSDRAEFDAKWIID
+2957 EFSDRAEFSD
-2972 DSTGL
+2972 DSFREEDGSIGT
-2977 RITYDHETLK
+2977 RISYDHGTLK

-2993 TRAELIKIGE
+2993 TRADYIRQGE
-3003 QEYRKLVAERDK
+3003 KDYER
-3015 KKRENDDP
+3015 R
-3023 SLSSGGREDADWND
+3023 R
-3037 EIKSLSNEIEE
+3037 
-3048 VAKTLDDIS
+3048 
-3057 KSDGV
+3057 
-3062 AYVREVTSKGK
+3062 
-3073 LIDIDNPTQEQTLL
+3073 
-3087 IPTEEIM
+3087 
-3094 KAEAAL
+3094 KAE
-3100 NRVGKK
+3100 
-3106 ALDMASSRVVRSG
+3106 
-3119 FCSQKDLDEAIAH
+3119 E
-3132 QSRPEPE
+3132 
-3139 PQKTLLQRAID
+3139 
-3150 GDPKIYPFVKKE
+3150 
-3162 VDEYRQKEEK
+3162 
-3172 LRLARNELTKATK
+3172 
-3185 ELNKHMRD
+3185 
-3193 TFMDTTKTNRTD
+3193 
-3205 EQKREMAEKFTEL
+3205 
-3218 REAREQAK
+3218 
-3226 ENKEVADDIFSW
+3226 
-3238 ALADLRSLVEDQILW
+3238 
-3253 AADVLRQNVQT
+3253 
-3264 DEEIKKQGYDK
+3264 
-3275 EKQSQYLQIHR
+3275 
-3286 AVAQEIRKMLAEH
+3286 
-3299 RTMSTEYPKPVET
+3299 
-3312 IEPVYY
+3312 
-3318 KPVKS
+3318 
-3323 SREQVTGASR
+3323 
-3333 EKQELIIKLAASVFP
+3333 
-3348 KGLLQ
+3348 
-3353 KIKNVS
+3353 
-3359 IQLQHNL
+3359 
-3366 GGNYSNTKKTI
+3366 
-3377 TTDADGPS
+3377 
-3385 TLIHE
+3385 
-3390 IVHALTYHSEI
+3390 
-3401 MRSIEQAALTRRTWG
+3401 
-3416 KSGDTTTPMEEKIK
+3416 
-3430 QGRQK
+3430 
-3435 VVNEIKAMKAKYRSK
+3435 
-3450 YKTDVTGEY
+3450 
-3459 ILDAFVDP
+3459 
-3467 YQGRIYKH
+3467 
-3475 TGTGGAYSMSPTELL
+3475 
-3490 TVAMENLFADG
+3490 
-3501 RTMRQGRADRDLM
+3501 
-3514 ATALGALLTAEKK
+3514 
-3527 SDSATILSSN
+3527 
-3537 SVSSLSSGSEF
+3537 
-3548 SNELNKIKIAKI
+3548 
-3560 EADSMGRK
+3560 
-3568 TESFKLEDLDNK
+3568 
-3580 LIDSIDTEIKKR
+3580 
-3592 EKILLA
+3592 
-3598 EQDRLENA
+3598 
-3606 DNNLTEQDDER
+3606 
-3617 LRIIDNHLSAVNL
+3617 
-3630 AEKAISLIRANTKR
+3630 
-3644 ILDPDKKDIKLITS
+3644 
-3658 RSSDGKLL
+3658 
-3666 GLALVDVTKKDI
+3666 
-3678 AIDRASLYEGMEK
+3678 
-3691 PQPGKVLFMEY
+3691 
-3702 LVNLEGQKDTGR
+3702 
-3714 NLFGKILE
+3714 
-3722 ESTDDN
+3722 
-3728 VSLIQLES
+3728 
-3736 SDSGASFWQKMGFD
+3736 
-3750 LRQTINNNAML
+3750 
-3761 GNLTPYYF
+3761 
-3769 LHVSPSDIREKLK
+3769 